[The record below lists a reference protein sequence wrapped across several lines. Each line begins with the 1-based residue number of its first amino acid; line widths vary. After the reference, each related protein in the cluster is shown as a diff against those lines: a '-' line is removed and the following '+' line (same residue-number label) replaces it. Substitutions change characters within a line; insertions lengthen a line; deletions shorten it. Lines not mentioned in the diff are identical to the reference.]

1 MGEFY
6 RQEEGGER
14 KLLANEKKVLFQA
27 QLSVISL
34 GSKGK
39 VYVQIT
45 SSFFDWGLEVVVK
58 RAQVTDHLIGAD
70 WKIPNWLI
78 KNTFLGKAEAT
89 ISLGIK
95 SKFWFHGLEHQS
107 LRFSSLTLTYTI
119 DRF

>member
-1 MGEFY
+1 M
-6 RQEEGGER
+6 
-14 KLLANEKKVLFQA
+14 FQA

-70 WKIPNWLI
+70 WKIPNCQI
-78 KNTFLGKAEAT
+78 KIMFFFLRIETAIGSDVKSRFGIMGFSRSDT
-89 ISLGIK
+89 IL
-95 SKFWFHGLEHQS
+95 
-107 LRFSSLTLTYTI
+107 
-119 DRF
+119 DM

>member
-1 MGEFY
+1 MDQDY
-6 RQEEGGER
+6 I
-14 KLLANEKKVLFQA
+14 L
-27 QLSVISL
+27 
-34 GSKGK
+34 
-39 VYVQIT
+39 QII
-45 SSFFDWGLEVVVK
+45 SSFSGRGWREP
-58 RAQVTDHLIGAD
+58 AYMTNNLIGAD

>member
-70 WKIPNWLI
+70 WKIPSCEI
-78 KNTFLGKAEAT
+78 KITFFFFFFEDWN
-89 ISLGIK
+89 SH
-95 SKFWFHGLEHQS
+95 WV
-107 LRFSSLTLTYTI
+107 R
-119 DRF
+119 R